1 MNRPAPLL
9 PGDLR
14 AKLDSSQ
21 FQYKSSSEISS
32 DVGPLPFQPR
42 SLQALD
48 LALHIPGNEFNV
60 YLSGE
65 PNLGRTFMLLKYLQP
80 KALLLPVPNDILYIH
95 NFDLPEKPLYVE
107 LPAGQGRAFKAELNR
122 TINRIKRSI
131 KSCFEDEQYF
141 QKHHTI
147 MKNYQEEKDE
157 LVEKMDEIATKRG
170 FTVDIDENGA
180 LLLSPI
186 VEGKALEHEEYKK
199 LNPDKKRLLRSGSD
213 KLLSEISAY
222 MRTMNQKD
230 ITLQED
236 EAKLN
241 KDVVENVLDE
251 HLTPLAG
258 QYAHVGKLKLFFDSA
273 RAELLE
279 HIDQLLPSS
288 GAPLNIASALT
299 DTAAASEDIFDKIRV
314 NLFVD
319 HSLTKGGPIVIAEHP
334 TYFNLLG
341 CLERESELGAL
352 HTGFDLIR
360 SGDLHKAN
368 HGFLIL
374 RVEDILANPSSWEGL
389 LRTLRSGHSKI
400 EDPVDIEQSKT
411 KTIEP
416 EPLPID
422 LKIILVGDESTYEL
436 LLYADNRFQKH
447 FKIKAQLQEVADRTT
462 ENIHLFLQCLSH
474 IIVRDKL
481 CPFSIDA
488 LCELVDYAS
497 NLAEDQT
504 KLSLKFSLL
513 RERMLEAAALSA
525 SSNQES
531 VTHGLLLE
539 SFKQRNHRINLYEH
553 EFLSDYD
560 RKIIKVATQGFAVG
574 RANGLSVTCFGEH
587 EFGLPHQIACN
598 LGVGHGGILDLER
611 EAEMGGPI
619 HTKAMFI
626 IKSYLIGLF
635 AQNKPIVM
643 TGSLCFEQSYAGV
656 EGDSASGAELA
667 ALLSAL
673 ADTPINLS
681 YAFTGAIGQSGAVM
695 AVGGVSQKVEGFFN
709 VCKRHGL
716 TGEQGVLLPY
726 DNIDSLMLNDD
737 VIAAVA
743 DKQFSIIPV
752 KTIEEAMEVLT
763 GLPCGTRS
771 ADGVFEVGSLYSLID
786 NRLSE
791 LFSAAGKSNL
801 CLASFAKAN

>member
-1 MNRPAPLL
+1 MNHPEPLQ
-9 PGDLR
+9 PEALR
-14 AKLDSSQ
+14 TRLDSSQ
-21 FQYKSSSEISS
+21 ILYKSSSEISS

-42 SLQALD
+42 ALQALD
-48 LALHIPGNEFNV
+48 LALHISSNEFNV

-65 PNLGRTFMLLKYLQP
+65 TNLGRTFMLLNYLQP
-80 KALLLPVPNDILYIH
+80 KAALLPSPNDILYIH

-107 LPAGQGRAFKAELNR
+107 LPSGQGRIFKSELNR
-122 TINRIKRSI
+122 TINKIKKSI
-131 KSCFEDEQYF
+131 KSYFEDEQYF
-141 QKHHTI
+141 QKHHNL

-157 LVEKMDEIATKRG
+157 LVSKMDEIATKRG

-180 LLLSPI
+180 LLLSPLI
-186 VEGKALEHEEYKK
+186 EGKALEHEEYKK
-199 LNPDKKRLLRSGSD
+199 LNADKKRLLRSGSD
-213 KLLSEISAY
+213 KLLSEISSF
-222 MRTMNQKD
+222 MRSMNQKD
-230 ITLQED
+230 LSLQED

-241 KDVVENVLDE
+241 KTVVENVLDE
-251 HLTPLAG
+251 HLTPFAE
-258 QYAHVGKLKLFFDSA
+258 QYAHVDKLKIFFDSA

-279 HIDQLLPSS
+279 HIDQLLPSATPS
-288 GAPLNIASALT
+288 LSIPSALPE
-299 DTAAASEDIFDKIRV
+299 AASNEDIFDKIRV

-319 HSLTKGGPIVIAEHP
+319 HSRTKGGPIVIAEHP

-368 HGFLIL
+368 HGFLII

-422 LKIILVGDESTYEL
+422 LKIILVGDEPTYEL
-436 LLYADNRFQKH
+436 LLYTDNRFQKH
-447 FKIKAQLQEVADRTT
+447 FKIKAQLQDLAERTT
-462 ENIHLFLQCLSH
+462 DTIHLFLQCLSH
-474 IIVRDKL
+474 IIARENL
-481 CPFSIDA
+481 YPFSIDA
-488 LCELVDYAS
+488 LCELVDYGS

-513 RERMLEAAALSA
+513 RERMLEAAALAA

-531 VTHGLLLE
+531 VTRDLLLE

-560 RKIIKVATQGFAVG
+560 RQIIKVATQGFAVG

-611 EAEMGGPI
+611 EAELGGPI
-619 HTKAMFI
+619 HTKAMLI

-643 TGSLCFEQSYAGV
+643 TGSLCFEQSYVGV

-673 ADTPINLS
+673 ANTPINLS

-716 TGEQGVLLPY
+716 TGGQGVLLPY
-726 DNIDSLMLNDD
+726 DNVDSLMLSDD
-737 VIAAVA
+737 VISAVEA
-743 DKQFSIIPV
+743 HQFSIIPV

-763 GLPCGTRS
+763 GLSCGPRGE
-771 ADGVFEVGSLYSLID
+771 DGKFEVGSLYSRID
-786 NRLSE
+786 DRLSE
-791 LFSAAGKSNL
+791 LFSIAEKSNL
-801 CLASFAKAN
+801 CLASFAKTN

>member
-1 MNRPAPLL
+1 
-9 PGDLR
+9 
-14 AKLDSSQ
+14 
-21 FQYKSSSEISS
+21 
-32 DVGPLPFQPR
+32 
-42 SLQALD
+42 
-48 LALHIPGNEFNV
+48 
-60 YLSGE
+60 
-65 PNLGRTFMLLKYLQP
+65 MLLKYLQP